1 MTQETTAGAR
11 GAIAIVRQPV
21 FDDKRRLWGY
31 LLCCLGT
38 GSADLKQDREDVA
51 VDVAG
56 SAYIGLQQIIDH
68 NKKALIHFSE
78 KNIMDRLPYALPPAL
93 TVVQITEEIFRHPS
107 VPPVLN
113 QLKSD
118 GYLLAVTG
126 FSGQDACDPLY
137 RLADIIGIDTT
148 GETKAAL
155 ASKLSHAMR
164 FQAIGLAMQV
174 PDADRFDMCRELGFE
189 LFQGSF
195 FKSLQ
200 SVTVR
205 KLSSNE
211 ISRLNLMHA
220 IEKEE
225 ADIDH
230 LAEIIQS
237 DAALSFR
244 LLAYLNSAGFG
255 FRHRIQSIH
264 QALALLGWRKIRTWL
279 RVVLLNDVNQSM
291 DAPEL
296 MLLAA
301 QRGKFL
307 ELIAQEYDYWGFD
320 PESLHM
326 LGIFSLLDVMLGTPM
341 AEIVGY
347 LPLDDKLKSA
357 LRREPNNEY
366 VPLLELAEYFEEGR
380 WPQVD
385 QRIQELNLDAE
396 KVRRAFQHA
405 IDWAAEL
412 SMIK

>member
-1 MTQETTAGAR
+1 MPDVTADSAR
-11 GAIAIVRQPV
+11 DTIAIVRQPV
-21 FDDKRRLWGY
+21 FDDKRHLWGY

-38 GSADLKQDREDVA
+38 GSADLQQNEKNVA

-56 SAYIGLQQIIDH
+56 SAFIGLQQIIDH
-68 NKKALIHFSE
+68 NKKAIIQFSG

-93 TVVQITEEIFRHPS
+93 TVVQITEEIYQHPS

-118 GYLLAVTG
+118 GYLLSVTG
-126 FSGQDACDPLY
+126 FSGHAACEPLY
-137 RLADIIGIDTT
+137 RLADIIGIETT
-148 GETKAAL
+148 GKTKAAL
-155 ASKLSHAMR
+155 STALSGVMR
-164 FQAIGLAMQV
+164 YPAIRLAMQV
-174 PDADRFDMCRELGFE
+174 ADADRFGICRELGFK

-195 FKSLQ
+195 FKSLE

-211 ISRLNLMHA
+211 ISRFNLMHA

-225 ADIDH
+225 VDIDQ

-255 FRHRIQSIH
+255 LRQKVQSIP
-264 QALALLGWRKIRTWL
+264 QAVALLGWRKIRTWL
-279 RVVLLNDVNQSM
+279 RVVLLNDVNQSTH
-291 DAPEL
+291 APEL

-326 LGIFSLLDVMLGTPM
+326 LGIFSLLDAMLGTPM

-380 WPQVD
+380 WEQVD
-385 QRIQELNLDAE
+385 QRIQELNLDVE
-396 KVRRAFQHA
+396 RVRRAFQRA

-412 SMIK
+412 TMIK